1 MNNIESIVESL
12 ELKIEK
18 ILAYLDVIKSDN
30 HRFKLEAEAQQ
41 KQVEALRSALDKKEA
56 DLESLRIANSMLGS
70 NDNKR
75 ASKLKINALIRD
87 INDCL
92 ASLSDWNKWVRN

>member
-30 HRFKLEAEAQQ
+30 QRFKLEAEAQQ
-41 KQVEALRSALDKKEA
+41 KQVEALRLALDKKEA
-56 DLESLRIANSMLGS
+56 DLESLRIASSMLGS
-70 NDNKR
+70 NHNKR

-92 ASLSDWNKWVRN
+92 ASLSD

>member
-30 HRFKLEAEAQQ
+30 QRFKLEAEAQQ
-41 KQVEALRSALDKKEA
+41 KQVEALRLALDKKEA
-56 DLESLRIANSMLGS
+56 DLESLRIASSMLGS

-92 ASLSDWNKWVRN
+92 ASLSD